1 MVNRRELLI
10 AGTGT
15 AIAWPRA
22 TRAQQKAMPVIG
34 YLGGTTPGTNASFVA
49 AFRRGLNETGD
60 VEGQNV
66 AIEYSCAEGH
76 YDRRPALAADPCRPQ
91 SQRDCSKRHSLTTNS
106 LSVSI
111 ARPGPI
117 RPSHEPGWL
126 PFARLRPAK

>member
-66 AIEYSCAEGH
+66 AIEYSWAKGH
-76 YDRRPALAADPCRPQ
+76 YDRRPTLAADFVGRKVNVIVANDIP
-91 SQRDCSKRHSLTTNS
+91 
-106 LSVSI
+106 
-111 ARPGPI
+111 
-117 RPSHEPGWL
+117 
-126 PFARLRPAK
+126 

>member
-34 YLGGTTPGTNASFVA
+34 HLGGTTPGTNASFVA

-66 AIEYSCAEGH
+66 AIDIAG
-76 YDRRPALAADPCRPQ
+76 RRATMIGAPPWPPTLSAAK
-91 SQRDCSKRHSLTTNS
+91 ST
-106 LSVSI
+106 
-111 ARPGPI
+111 
-117 RPSHEPGWL
+117 
-126 PFARLRPAK
+126 